1 MEENYSWIYLLI
13 FLIIPLARIL
23 PRVLKR
29 AGLKQNISTR
39 PESPRR
45 NFFQESSPD
54 NFQESSPDNFQESS
68 PDNFRESS
76 PDNFRESS
84 PDNFRESPRKEEFST
99 KNWSKEKIVLGLLM
113 TNISKFEELQKRAN
127 LSTNNLDTILQ
138 DLEKKRFMMPVEKSG
153 PFGKSIQLKITE
165 KGAAEF
171 RRL

>member
-23 PRVLKR
+23 PRILKR

-39 PESPRR
+39 PENPRE

-54 NFQESSPDNFQESS
+54 RFQESSPDRFQESSPDNFE
-68 PDNFRESS
+68 
-76 PDNFRESS
+76 
-84 PDNFRESPRKEEFST
+84 ESPRKEEFST
-99 KNWSKEKIVLGLLM
+99 KNWSKEKIVLGLLL
-113 TNISKFEELQKRAN
+113 TDISKFEELQKRAN

-138 DLEKKRFMMPVEKSG
+138 DLEKKRLMMPVEKSG

-171 RRL
+171 RRM

>member
-29 AGLKQNISTR
+29 AGLKQNISAR

-68 PDNFRESS
+68 PDNFQ
-76 PDNFRESS
+76 
-84 PDNFRESPRKEEFST
+84 ESPRKEEFST

-138 DLEKKRFMMPVEKSG
+138 DLEKKRFMMPIEKSG

>member
-29 AGLKQNISTR
+29 VGLKGNVSTN

-45 NFFQESSPD
+45 NFFQESSSD
-54 NFQESSPDNFQESS
+54 NFQESSSDNFQESS
-68 PDNFRESS
+68 SDNFE
-76 PDNFRESS
+76 
-84 PDNFRESPRKEEFST
+84 ESPRREEFST

>member
-29 AGLKQNISTR
+29 AGLKQNISAR

-54 NFQESSPDNFQESS
+54 RFQESSSNNFE
-68 PDNFRESS
+68 
-76 PDNFRESS
+76 
-84 PDNFRESPRKEEFST
+84 ESPRKEEFST

-127 LSTNNLDTILQ
+127 LSTNNLDAILQ
-138 DLEKKRFMMPVEKSG
+138 DLEKKRLMMPVEKSS

-171 RRL
+171 RRM

>member
-29 AGLKQNISTR
+29 AGLKQNTPARS
-39 PESPRR
+39 ESPRE
-45 NFFQESSPD
+45 NFFQESSSD
-54 NFQESSPDNFQESS
+54 RFQESSSDRFQESS
-68 PDNFRESS
+68 SDNFE
-76 PDNFRESS
+76 
-84 PDNFRESPRKEEFST
+84 ESPRREEFST

-138 DLEKKRFMMPVEKSG
+138 DLEKKRLMMPVEKSG

-171 RRL
+171 RRM

>member
-39 PESPRR
+39 TDNPRE

-54 NFQESSPDNFQESS
+54 RFQKPSSDTFQESSPDNFEEST
-68 PDNFRESS
+68 
-76 PDNFRESS
+76 
-84 PDNFRESPRKEEFST
+84 RKEEFST
-99 KNWSKEKIVLGLLM
+99 KNWSKEKIVLGLLL
-113 TNISKFEELQKRAN
+113 TDITKFEEIQKRAN

-138 DLEKKRFMMPVEKSG
+138 DLEKKRLMMPVEKSG
-153 PFGKSIQLKITE
+153 PFGKSIQLRITE

-171 RRL
+171 RRM

>member
-23 PRVLKR
+23 PRILKR

-39 PESPRR
+39 PESPRK

-54 NFQESSPDNFQESS
+54 RFQESSPDRFQESSPDNFE
-68 PDNFRESS
+68 
-76 PDNFRESS
+76 
-84 PDNFRESPRKEEFST
+84 ESPSKEEFST

-113 TNISKFEELQKRAN
+113 TNISKFEEIQKRAN

-138 DLEKKRFMMPVEKSG
+138 DLEKKRLMMPVEKSG

-171 RRL
+171 RRM

>member
-29 AGLKQNISTR
+29 IGLNQNVSTH
-39 PESPRR
+39 SDNPRE

-54 NFQESSPDNFQESS
+54 RFQESSPDRFQESSPDNFE
-68 PDNFRESS
+68 
-76 PDNFRESS
+76 
-84 PDNFRESPRKEEFST
+84 ESPRREEFST

-138 DLEKKRFMMPVEKSG
+138 DLEKKRLMMPVEKSG

-171 RRL
+171 RRM

>member
-39 PESPRR
+39 PESPRE
-45 NFFQESSPD
+45 NFFQESSSD
-54 NFQESSPDNFQESS
+54 RFQESSSDRFQESTPDNFE
-68 PDNFRESS
+68 
-76 PDNFRESS
+76 
-84 PDNFRESPRKEEFST
+84 ESPRREEFST

-171 RRL
+171 RRM

>member
-23 PRVLKR
+23 PRILKR

-39 PESPRR
+39 PDNPRE

-54 NFQESSPDNFQESS
+54 RFQKSSPENFQESSPDNFE
-68 PDNFRESS
+68 
-76 PDNFRESS
+76 
-84 PDNFRESPRKEEFST
+84 ESPRREEFST
-99 KNWSKEKIVLGLLM
+99 KNWSKEKIVLGLLL
-113 TNISKFEELQKRAN
+113 TDITKFEEIQKRAN
-127 LSTNNLDTILQ
+127 LSTNNLDNILQ
-138 DLEKKRFMMPVEKSG
+138 DLEKKGLMRPVEKSG

-171 RRL
+171 RRM

>member
-23 PRVLKR
+23 PRVLRR

-39 PESPRR
+39 PENPRE
-45 NFFQESSPD
+45 NFFQESSSSD
-54 NFQESSPDNFQESS
+54 NFQESSPDNFE
-68 PDNFRESS
+68 
-76 PDNFRESS
+76 
-84 PDNFRESPRKEEFST
+84 ESPRREEFST
-99 KNWSKEKIVLGLLM
+99 KNWSKEKIVLGLLL
-113 TNISKFEELQKRAN
+113 TDISKFEELQKRAN

-138 DLEKKRFMMPVEKSG
+138 DLEKKRLMMPVEKSG

-171 RRL
+171 RRM